1 MLSLDGE
8 PGFILHTRPYKEHS
22 LLVELFT
29 LNYGRL
35 SAVAR
40 LSNKVAS
47 RSAGIYQPLI
57 PLKMTLKQSR
67 GSLWTLSDAFM
78 QRGAYKIDVPTLFCA
93 IYVNELIYNLVKT
106 HESMPKLFAQYL
118 RTLEDLEAGED
129 SSLTLRAFET
139 ALIEN
144 LGYGIDYSSSDQGD
158 IQDDLC
164 YHFDLNS
171 GFLLSSAV
179 EEYSYSGHDLINIR
193 HNDMS
198 SKRNRDVLKKINKC
212 VIDSLLEGRKL
223 KSRELYAQ
231 FLMVK

>member
-67 GSLWTLSDAFM
+67 SLQNRRTNFVL
-78 QRGAYKIDVPTLFCA
+78 C
-93 IYVNELIYNLVKT
+93 
-106 HESMPKLFAQYL
+106 HL
-118 RTLEDLEAGED
+118 R
-129 SSLTLRAFET
+129 
-139 ALIEN
+139 
-144 LGYGIDYSSSDQGD
+144 Q
-158 IQDDLC
+158 
-164 YHFDLNS
+164 
-171 GFLLSSAV
+171 
-179 EEYSYSGHDLINIR
+179 
-193 HNDMS
+193 
-198 SKRNRDVLKKINKC
+198 
-212 VIDSLLEGRKL
+212 
-223 KSRELYAQ
+223 
-231 FLMVK
+231 

>member
-47 RSAGIYQPLI
+47 RSAGIYQPFI
-57 PLKMTLKQSR
+57 PLKLTLRQSA
-67 GSLWTLSDAFM
+67 GSLWTLTDAFM
-78 QRGAYKIDVPTLFCA
+78 QRCAYKIEVPILFCA
-93 IYVNELIYNLVKT
+93 IYINELIYHLVKT
-106 HESMPKLFAQYL
+106 HESMPKLFAIYL
-118 RTLEDLEAGED
+118 KSLEELELNKD
-129 SSLTLRAFET
+129 TSLTLRAFET
-139 ALIEN
+139 TLLEN
-144 LGYGIDYSSSDQGD
+144 LGYGIDYFSSDHGE
-158 IQDDLC
+158 IQEDLC

-171 GFLLSSAV
+171 GFLLSSAA
-179 EEYSYSGHDLINIR
+179 EDYSYSGRDLISIR

-198 SKRNRDVLKKINKC
+198 AKSTRNVLKKLNKC

-223 KSRELYAQ
+223 KSRELYSQ

>member
-1 MLSLDGE
+1 MLSIDGE
-8 PGFILHTRPYKEHS
+8 PGFILHTRPYKENS

-35 SAVAR
+35 SAVTR
-40 LSNKVAS
+40 LSKKIGS
-47 RSAGIYQPLI
+47 RSAGIYQPFI

-67 GSLWTLSDAFM
+67 SSLWTLTDAFM
-78 QRGAYKIDVPTLFCA
+78 QRCAYKIEIPTLFCA
-93 IYVNELIYNLVKT
+93 IYVNELIYDLVKT

-118 RTLEDLEAGED
+118 KTLEDLELNKD

-139 ALIEN
+139 TLLEN
-144 LGYGIDYSSSDQGD
+144 LGYAIDYSSSDKGE
-158 IQDDLC
+158 IRQDLN

-171 GFLLSSAV
+171 GFLLSSAA
-179 EEYSYSGHDLINIR
+179 EDFSYSGWDLINIK
-193 HNDMS
+193 HHDMS
-198 SKRNRDVLKKINKC
+198 AKSTQNVLKKLNKC

-223 KSRELYAQ
+223 RSRELYSQ